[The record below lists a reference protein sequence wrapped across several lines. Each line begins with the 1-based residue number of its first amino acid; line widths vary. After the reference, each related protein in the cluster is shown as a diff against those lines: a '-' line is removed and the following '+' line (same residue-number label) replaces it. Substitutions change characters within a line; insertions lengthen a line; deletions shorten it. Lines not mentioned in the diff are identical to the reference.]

1 LCLPAG
7 LSAEE
12 AGEAGTACPFRKIF
26 PSELLDYKI
35 LISYNNKLNYL
46 KEGVYSMN
54 PRTYLAKT
62 GEIQRQWHMIDAGGM
77 VLGRLAT
84 KVADLLRGKGK
95 RIFSNDVDC
104 GDFVIITN
112 ASKIVLTG
120 NKLEQK
126 IAYRHS
132 GYPGGDKYTPYKR
145 LMLEAPEKAME
156 SAVKGMLP
164 KNKLAARQLK
174 RLKIYKDAAHPHA
187 AQLAKPS
194 TKTDKI

>member
-1 LCLPAG
+1 
-7 LSAEE
+7 
-12 AGEAGTACPFRKIF
+12 
-26 PSELLDYKI
+26 
-35 LISYNNKLNYL
+35 
-46 KEGVYSMN
+46 MN
-54 PRTYLAKT
+54 PGTYLAKT
-62 GEIQRQWHMIDAGGM
+62 GEIQRKWHLIDADGK

-112 ASKIVLTG
+112 ASKIALTG

-145 LMLEAPEKAME
+145 LMAESPEKAME
-156 SAVKGMLP
+156 FAVKGMLP
-164 KNKLAARQLK
+164 KNKLGARQLK
-174 RLKIYKDAAHPHA
+174 RLKIYRDTAHPHA
-187 AQLAKPS
+187 AQLAKAPA
-194 TKTDKI
+194 TNEEIKK